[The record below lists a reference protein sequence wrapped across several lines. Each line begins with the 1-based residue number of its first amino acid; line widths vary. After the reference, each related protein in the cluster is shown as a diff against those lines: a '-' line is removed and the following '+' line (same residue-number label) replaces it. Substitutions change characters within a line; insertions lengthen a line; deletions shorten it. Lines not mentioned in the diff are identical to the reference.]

1 MFYMEVTYEVPI
13 FACSGGGDGSVVFWM
28 PRRSCGRHLS
38 DHDTLRRWQMFTR
51 REAVEASTANE
62 DVPDTV
68 RSIDQVE
75 IAR

>member
-13 FACSGGGDGSVVFWM
+13 FDGAGGGDGSLVFWV

-38 DHDTLRRWQMFTR
+38 NHDALRRWQMFTGSQ
-51 REAVEASTANE
+51 AVEAGPANE

-68 RSIDQVE
+68 RSSDQVE
-75 IAR
+75 ITR

>member
-1 MFYMEVTYEVPI
+1 VTYEVPI
-13 FACSGGGDGSVVFWM
+13 FARSGGGDGSLVFWM

-38 DHDTLRRWQMFTR
+38 NHDPLRRWQMFTGS
-51 REAVEASTANE
+51 EAVEAGPANE

-75 IAR
+75 ITR

>member
-13 FACSGGGDGSVVFWM
+13 FDGAGGGDGSLVFWM

-38 DHDTLRRWQMFTR
+38 NHDALRRWQMFTGSQ
-51 REAVEASTANE
+51 AVEAGPANE

-68 RSIDQVE
+68 RSSDQVE
-75 IAR
+75 ITR